1 MGKIKKMNCLE
12 EKRKEKKIDRNE
24 LARQTNVSFQTIQRI
39 EENKYEPSFALASLL
54 AKILDQEV
62 TEIFLEE

>member
-12 EKRKEKKIDRNE
+12 EKRKEKKLDRSE
-24 LARQTNVSFQTIQRI
+24 LADQANVSIQTIQRI

-62 TEIFLEE
+62 TEVFLGE

>member
-1 MGKIKKMNCLE
+1 GKIKKMNCLE

-24 LARQTNVSFQTIQRI
+24 LARQTNVSVQTIQRI